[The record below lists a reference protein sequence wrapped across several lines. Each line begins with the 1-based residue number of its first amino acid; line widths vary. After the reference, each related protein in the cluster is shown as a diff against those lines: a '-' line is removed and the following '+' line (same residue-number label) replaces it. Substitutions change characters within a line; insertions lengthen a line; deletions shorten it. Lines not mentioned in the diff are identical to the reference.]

1 MSWAHLSWQVVLLI
15 LLGALICLGFLGIIV
30 DATLNQKRRAHM
42 ARLRGHNPYSVG
54 RDAHRDVRGIH
65 R

>member
-1 MSWAHLSWQVVLLI
+1 MSHLSWQIALLI
-15 LLGALICLGFLGIIV
+15 LLAIPIGVAFVAIIV
-30 DATLNQKRRAHM
+30 DAMLYSKRKHRIAQ
-42 ARLRGHNPYSVG
+42 LRRHNPYSVG

>member
-1 MSWAHLSWQVVLLI
+1 MSHLSWQIGLLI
-15 LLGALICLGFLGIIV
+15 LFAIPISVAFVGIIV
-30 DATLNQKRRAHM
+30 DAMLYQKRKNRI